1 VLPASEALKT
11 GLQEIGQARPTV
23 EWLMRVGADGLAS
36 SAQHSPCRRPDPS
49 RALPWFESY
58 ADQDRTIRMFLR
70 NAGNEE
76 AMMAPDMIGFMES
89 VV

>member
-1 VLPASEALKT
+1 MAAIVS
-11 GLQEIGQARPTV
+11 ARSSIATHAR
-23 EWLMRVGADGLAS
+23 LLRARVHDIAPI
-36 SAQHSPCRRPDPS
+36 HNRRAELLTS

>member
-1 VLPASEALKT
+1 MPITSVITESN
-11 GLQEIGQARPTV
+11 
-23 EWLMRVGADGLAS
+23 LMFAS
-36 SAQHSPCRRPDPS
+36 SSVFCTRRMWLAFSRTS

>member
-1 VLPASEALKT
+1 LTGVNFFAAELVAKRLALLRELVPAAT
-11 GLQEIGQARPTV
+11 
-23 EWLMRVGADGLAS
+23 
-36 SAQHSPCRRPDPS
+36 S

>member
-1 VLPASEALKT
+1 MHERL
-11 GLQEIGQARPTV
+11 
-23 EWLMRVGADGLAS
+23 GACSRREKNIPSPYSSQDHSGPIHAS
-36 SAQHSPCRRPDPS
+36 SSS